1 MSQNLSLKSFVI
13 LMKAAKSI
21 QEEIKQDVTNYGVN
35 LSEFTVLEALYH
47 KGQLTVQQ
55 ICSKVLIASGSMT
68 YVIDK
73 LEKKGMLERKACPE
87 DRRVVHV
94 MLTEEGKAFME
105 KVFPQHQ
112 RLIEHIFGDVSEKEK
127 EVLIDL
133 LKRVGQRDNTI

>member
-1 MSQNLSLKSFVI
+1 MGQNLSLKSFVV
-13 LMKAAKSI
+13 LMKAAKSL
-21 QEEIKQDVTNYGVN
+21 QERVKQDVANYDVN
-35 LSEFTVLEALYH
+35 LSEFVVLEALYH

-94 MLTEEGKAFME
+94 KLTEQGKSFIE
-105 KVFPQHQ
+105 KIFPKHQ
-112 RLIEHIFGDVSEKEK
+112 QLIENIFGEISEKEK
-127 EVLIDL
+127 EALISM
-133 LKRVGQRDNTI
+133 LKRIGQGANT